1 MSAYKQKRFKPKAGF
16 TKRSTPQAKTPEGLQ
31 IRLEALPR
39 DLDAEGV
46 EELIESLPKSRRKT
60 KPKAKQHEELL
71 KANLNELHEIADSE
85 KLKEFDARNRRDA
98 IWEITAARLRAH
110 IPVEVV
116 GVLDVWQEKYHFL
129 RTPHSDY
136 IPAAEDVFVPL
147 SLIEEHGLQRGMTVR
162 GRLRPVGEGD
172 EYLCLIEVL
181 KIDDCKP
188 KDIVGRASFKELV
201 PLYPEQRII
210 LEDSVQD
217 SMEMRILDLVTP
229 IGRGQRGLIVAPPR
243 TGKTVLLH
251 MLANSILHNAPDCHL
266 IILLVDERPEEVT
279 DFQRSIEGDNVE
291 VVSSTFDE
299 PATRHIQVAEMVMVK
314 ARSMVES
321 GQHVVILL
329 DSITRLARACNTEAP
344 SNGKLLSGG
353 LEATALQFPKQF
365 FGAARNIEDG
375 GSLTILG
382 TALIETG
389 SAMDNVIF
397 EEFKGTGNMEIVL
410 DRRISDRRIYPAVD
424 INRSGTRKEEL
435 LFTPEEIER
444 VWMLRKVLN
453 ELDPVEA
460 MEMLIAKMRKTSVNA
475 EFLLSIGG

>member
-321 GQHVVILL
+321 
-329 DSITRLARACNTEAP
+329 
-344 SNGKLLSGG
+344 
-353 LEATALQFPKQF
+353 
-365 FGAARNIEDG
+365 
-375 GSLTILG
+375 
-382 TALIETG
+382 
-389 SAMDNVIF
+389 
-397 EEFKGTGNMEIVL
+397 
-410 DRRISDRRIYPAVD
+410 
-424 INRSGTRKEEL
+424 
-435 LFTPEEIER
+435 
-444 VWMLRKVLN
+444 
-453 ELDPVEA
+453 
-460 MEMLIAKMRKTSVNA
+460 
-475 EFLLSIGG
+475 